1 LPGSFVW
8 TIALAMLVAAAPVPL
23 PAATGTDAA
32 VRAAIV
38 RSVRARMGD
47 MVEVRVEELSPRVFA
62 TPGQDLTAAPEPG
75 ARLGR
80 SIRFSL
86 RSRSATDSRRIGS
99 TVGYATAVIFVAAL
113 HVRSARALD
122 RGTVLEAADLVESR
136 GEVGAVRMVRLPVAA
151 DMVGAV
157 AMRPL
162 AADEVLVGGIVSE
175 PPMVRAGDLVLV
187 RAVSGAVVATGEAI
201 ASQSGKRGD
210 TIRVVNPAS
219 RRAFRARVTGPRE
232 TEVIR

>member
-1 LPGSFVW
+1 MPGSFVW
-8 TIALAMLVAAAPVPL
+8 TTALAMLVAVAPAPL
-23 PAATGTDAA
+23 SAEVATDAA

-38 RSVRARMGD
+38 RSVQARMGD
-47 MVEVRVEELSPRVFA
+47 TAEVRVEELSPRLFA
-62 TPGQDLTAAPEPG
+62 TPGQDLTATPEPD

-80 SIRFSL
+80 QVRFSL
-86 RSRSATDSRRIGS
+86 RSRSATDSRRIGT
-99 TVGYATAVIFVAAL
+99 TVGYATAVIFVAVV

-122 RGTVLEAADLVESR
+122 RGTVLEAVDLIDSR

-162 AADEVLVGGIVSE
+162 GPDEVLVRGLVSE
-175 PPMVRAGDLVLV
+175 PPMVRAGDSVLV
-187 RAVSGAVVATGEAI
+187 RVASGPIVATGEAI

-219 RRAFRARVTGPRE
+219 RRAFRVKVTGPRE
-232 TEVIR
+232 TEVVK